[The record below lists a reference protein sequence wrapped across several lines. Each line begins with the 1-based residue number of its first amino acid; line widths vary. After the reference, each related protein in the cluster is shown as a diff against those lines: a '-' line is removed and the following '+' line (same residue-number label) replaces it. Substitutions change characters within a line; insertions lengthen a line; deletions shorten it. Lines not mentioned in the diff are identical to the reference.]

1 MISVNMP
8 QITIYGTGF
17 GFFVNMQVL
26 GALLASYFPSK
37 LLRIIGRYG
46 EPHAFVGEPLS
57 PLTDAPR
64 ENRHPALEEKREHKV
79 KTKVVRRRLGQPLIK
94 SGDVKAGV

>member
-1 MISVNMP
+1 MGSKAYNWSTKKVLRNFNLNTATP
-8 QITIYGTGF
+8 Q
-17 GFFVNMQVL
+17 
-26 GALLASYFPSK
+26 
-37 LLRIIGRYG
+37 LRIIGRYG

-57 PLTDAPR
+57 PLTDASR